1 MQLKK
6 DFFGGFLSSIFFI
19 INFNLTWDEFRFTLG
34 CAIWEFIA
42 NTLMWEIEDLLK
54 RDASFPWYFR
64 WEKICF
70 RHHEVHSTYAWRVAH
85 WGQGLRWL
93 DLEHSM
99 YVKYI
104 YCLRRIALWDAVDTG
119 TKEEVPRQRSATFEL
134 HIRPEQTRRES
145 HLVYQRSTGML

>member
-1 MQLKK
+1 VRLKK
-6 DFFGGFLSSIFFI
+6 GFFSEVFFI
-19 INFNLTWDEFRFTLG
+19 INFNLTWDEFYFTLG

-54 RDASFPWYFR
+54 RD
-64 WEKICF
+64 EKRVFLDIF
-70 RHHEVHSTYAWRVAH
+70 DERKSAFDTTKYVVRMHGEWRTEARG
-85 WGQGLRWL
+85 WGGW